1 MGLVEAGLIA
11 AIVITASSAWAI
23 GEAFDLPRSINLAP
37 KQALPFYAPA
47 ILGTAIAAGVL
58 MLPNVPIG
66 FLNLT
71 VQVIATVFM
80 PAAMLFLL
88 MLLNDRELLG
98 EHVNSPLR
106 NALSIGVMVLLIVCN
121 GLYGLVTVFPNAL

>member
-1 MGLVEAGLIA
+1 
-11 AIVITASSAWAI
+11 
-23 GEAFDLPRSINLAP
+23 
-37 KQALPFYAPA
+37 
-47 ILGTAIAAGVL
+47 
-58 MLPNVPIG
+58 MLPHVPVG

-80 PAAMLFLL
+80 PAAILFLL

-106 NALSIGVMVLLIVCN
+106 NALSVGVMVLLIVCN

>member
-1 MGLVEAGLIA
+1 
-11 AIVITASSAWAI
+11 
-23 GEAFDLPRSINLAP
+23 
-37 KQALPFYAPA
+37 PFYAPA
-47 ILGTAIAAGVL
+47 ILGTAIAAAVL
-58 MLPNVPIG
+58 MLPNVPVG

-106 NALSIGVMVLLIVCN
+106 NALSIGVMVLLIICN